1 MGTEG
6 VKWIKLDTNIF
17 NDEKMLII
25 DSLPNSDQIIVIWF
39 KLLALAGQRH
49 LDGILT
55 FADKIPYTD
64 DMLSAI
70 FRRDKLVVTTALN
83 VFEELGMIEKIDNAI
98 IIPNWQKHQSLKKC
112 IDRNEYMKNY
122 MKTRRA
128 NEKLIAKK
136 DLIETMEEP
145 VNVNVNVNEVN
156 SKTDVN
162 VTLARQT
169 KTKSK
174 TKNKTKNKDSLSEE
188 SLKKITTT
196 WNDIAKGFGIPKVDK
211 LNRARKSL
219 LSAHSEEEWLN
230 AFAEI
235 PQSKFLQGNA
245 IECSWPSV
253 TFDWIIQE
261 KNFVKVVE
269 GNYRD
274 SNNKKRKQKNQWNV
288 NQRQEDMADLQ
299 KKLFSID

>member
-1 MGTEG
+1 MGTDG

-70 FRRDKLVVTTALN
+70 FRRDKLVITTALN

-98 IIPNWQKHQSLKKC
+98 IIPNWQKHQNLKKC
-112 IDRNEYMKNY
+112 IDRNEYMRNY

-128 NEKLIAKK
+128 NKKLIDEK
-136 DLIETMEEP
+136 DSIETIDEP
-145 VNVNVNVNEVN
+145 VNVNVNVNDVN

-169 KTKSK
+169 KTKR
-174 TKNKTKNKDSLSEE
+174 KTKNKDSLSEE

-196 WNDIAKGFGIPKVDK
+196 WNDIASVFGIPRVDK
-211 LNRARKSL
+211 LNKARKSL

-235 PQSKFLQGNA
+235 PKSKFLQGNA
-245 IECSWPSV
+245 IECSWSGV

-274 SNNKKRKQKNQWNV
+274 SNNKKRKQKTQLNF
-288 NQRQEDMADLQ
+288 NQRNEDMADLQ
-299 KKLFSID
+299 KKLLSID